1 MVTMRQV
8 ANLANVSVATVSN
21 VINGTGSVSAKTAA
35 RVEDAIASLG
45 YQVNISAR
53 QLRQNISDVVSIL
66 IPDMRQR
73 QYIDFY
79 KSMSKVLKKSGF
91 KTNLY
96 ETGFLYSRESSS
108 VEFLKSQNVRAIVAY
123 PTYTQPATIY
133 DKVPNK
139 IHLTLVGPPPE
150 GVVRPFLSVTFDYAK
165 IAQEIASHV
174 IKSRYKRASLFV
186 DSQRFSQDFVQL
198 IIEILSGHRIKI
210 KLISCPDRAIMYSAL
225 ASLPYLR
232 TSDVIITS
240 NISRA
245 NAVRASLNVNC
256 IQGEGPE
263 IISLS
268 SCDSI
273 FDYNYNCVLLNNER
287 LGSAAGRVLVKQLDE
302 FNAKVQKSSRLI
314 QEVENRLSEDK
325 VVASSRCRVNATC
338 NLNVFV
344 CDSSIMSPV
353 RSLAEEF
360 CSSTSIKINWVL
372 PAGDADNNRL
382 DEPTERGCDIAIVKP
397 RDYNDADF
405 SRMFL
410 TKKSNETVWEN
421 IRARDIQEASY
432 LSEWS
437 DVFLFGFYASTQLL
451 FMRNEIFN
459 KSWIKKHLSVIGQKP
474 FKHPVSLNDLLDI
487 STTLNELSDMSSNQ
501 LVGGDFWS
509 ALGSSSFWR
518 EFGWLLS
525 AYSNRNKI
533 NNSILFNCVR
543 ICANVVRFDAVYD
556 EIHSTSFEKY
566 IFNKSPMAIFDTCS
580 SSLLNSTSFSE
591 LIDKTYFSYMPS
603 STPVNDIYVLGIL
616 SDSKVPE
623 LSGKFIQWLT
633 SPLVA
638 NKLTILSGMP
648 VRKDCVS
655 NAEVRKTYPWLE
667 LFNGSWKK
675 GFLLTIKFPFLLN
688 DMNKINILEAVRI
701 FAENPIRAKELVEG
715 IDLA

>member
-8 ANLANVSVATVSN
+8 ANRANVSVATVSN
-21 VINGTGSVSAKTAA
+21 VINNTGNVSAKTAA

-53 QLRQNISDVVSIL
+53 QLRQNVSDAVSIL

-73 QYIDFY
+73 HYIDFY
-79 KSMSKVLKKSGF
+79 KSMSKVLQTSGL
-91 KTNLY
+91 KTNLH

-133 DKVPNK
+133 NRVPNK

-150 GVVRPFLSVTFDYAK
+150 GVVRPFFSVTFDYAQ
-165 IAQEIASHV
+165 IASQIASHI
-174 IKSRYKRASLFV
+174 IKFGFKNACLFV
-186 DSQRFSQDFVQL
+186 DSQRFSKDFVQI

-225 ASLPYLR
+225 ASLSYLR
-232 TSDVIITS
+232 NSDVIITS

-245 NAVRASLNVNC
+245 NAIRASLNLNC

-263 IISLS
+263 VISLS

-273 FDYNYNCVLLNNER
+273 FDHNYNCVLLNNER
-287 LGSAAGRVLVKQLDE
+287 LGSAAGRALVKQLNE
-302 FNAKVQKSSRLI
+302 FNGEVQKSSRLI
-314 QEVENRLSEDK
+314 QGAENRLADDK
-325 VVASSRCRVNATC
+325 IVANLRCGVKTQN
-338 NLNVFV
+338 NLSVFISDTSLV
-344 CDSSIMSPV
+344 GSI

-360 CSSTSIKINWVL
+360 CDLTSAKINWVL
-372 PAGDADNNRL
+372 PAGEADSERL
-382 DEPTERGCDIAIVKP
+382 DEPARRGCDVAIVKL
-397 RDYNDADF
+397 RNFNDADF
-405 SRMFL
+405 FRTFL
-410 TKKSNETVWEN
+410 AKKSNETIWEN
-421 IRARDIQEASY
+421 IRASDIQKASY
-432 LSEWS
+432 LPELS

-459 KSWIKKHLSVIGQKP
+459 KSWIKKHLSVLGQKP

-487 STTLNELSDMSSNQ
+487 SATLNELSDMSSNQ
-501 LVGGDFWS
+501 LVGGNFFS
-509 ALGSSSFWR
+509 ALGSSSFWQ

-525 AYSNRNKI
+525 AYSNGDEI
-533 NNSILFNCVR
+533 DHSVIFNCVR
-543 ICANVVRFDAVYD
+543 ICATVFRFDLFYD
-556 EIHSTSFEKY
+556 EMHSASFEKY
-566 IFNKSPMAIFDTCS
+566 IFNKSPLAIIDTS
-580 SSLLNSTSFSE
+580 SSSALNSTSFSE
-591 LIDKTYFSYMPS
+591 LIDKTYFSYMPA
-603 STPVNDIYVLGIL
+603 STSVNDLYVLGIL
-616 SDSKVPE
+616 SDSKAPE
-623 LSGKFIQWLT
+623 LSGKFIHWIT

-667 LFNGSWKK
+667 LFNDSWKK
-675 GFLLTIKFPFLLN
+675 GFLLTTRLSFLS
-688 DMNKINILEAVRI
+688 DSMNKDNILEAIRC
-701 FAENPIRAKELVEG
+701 FAENPIRAKELVERVH
-715 IDLA
+715 LT